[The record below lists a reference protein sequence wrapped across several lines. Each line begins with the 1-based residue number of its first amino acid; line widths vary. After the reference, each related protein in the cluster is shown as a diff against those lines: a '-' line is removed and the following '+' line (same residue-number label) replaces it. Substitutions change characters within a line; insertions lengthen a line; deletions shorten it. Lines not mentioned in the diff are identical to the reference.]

1 MKRIINIFAI
11 LVTAAA
17 FTSCEDVIDLD
28 IPKGKTYAVVDA
40 WITNEAGKQN
50 IRITESVPYTATGE
64 APVVS
69 DAVVV
74 LTDLTD
80 NKTYPFTFANGMYSH
95 DPGLDKSIGVL
106 NHAYKLRIELK
117 NEVFEAIDTIKRVPE
132 IDSITYEFKK
142 AEDAQSNKEGYYAR
156 FHGRDL
162 PGASDYYWVRSYR
175 NTKANRVADAF
186 AVDGSY
192 QEYVADSAVFIVPI
206 SESITNWDKPYLL
219 NETVIVR
226 MASLTKSSHTFLTH
240 VESQLNNGGL
250 FAKIL
255 ENVRSNLKNTNA
267 SSQTKVLGWF
277 GTSAVKF
284 KEKVIR

>member
-1 MKRIINIFAI
+1 MKKIINIFVI
-11 LVTAAA
+11 LVAAVA
-17 FTSCEDVIDLD
+17 FTSCEDVIDVD

-40 WITNEAGKQN
+40 WITNEAGKQS
-50 IRITESVPYTATGE
+50 IRITETVPYTSTGT
-64 APVVS
+64 APVIS
-69 DAVVV
+69 DAVVT

-80 NKTYPFTFANGMYSH
+80 NKTYPFTFANGVYSH

-106 NHAYKLRIELK
+106 NHAYKLRVELK
-117 NEVFEAIDTIKRVPE
+117 TEVFEAIDTIKRVPE
-132 IDSITYEFKK
+132 IDSISYEFKTEENS
-142 AEDAQSNKEGYYAR
+142 ASNKEGYYAR
-156 FHGRDL
+156 FYGRDL

-175 NTKANRVADAF
+175 NTRDKRVGDAF

-192 QEYVADSAVFIVPI
+192 QEYVSDSAVFIVPI
-206 SESITNWDKPYLL
+206 SESITDWDKPFQL

-226 MASLTKSSHTFLTH
+226 LASLTKNSHTFLTH
-240 VESQLNNGGL
+240 VESQLQNGGL

-267 SSQTKVLGWF
+267 SSNVKVLGWF

-284 KEKVIR
+284 KEKTIR

>member
-17 FTSCEDVIDLD
+17 FTSCEDVIDVD
-28 IPKGKTYAVVDA
+28 IPKGKTFAVVDA
-40 WITNEAGKQN
+40 WITDEAGKQS
-50 IRITESVPYTATGE
+50 IRITETVPYTSTGT

-69 DAVVV
+69 DAIVV

-80 NKTYPFTFANGMYSH
+80 NKTYPFTFANGVYSH

-117 NEVFEAIDTIKRVPE
+117 SEVFEAIDTIKRVTE
-132 IDSITYEFKK
+132 IDSISYEFKT
-142 AEDAQSNKEGYYAR
+142 AENSATNKEGYYAR
-156 FHGRDL
+156 FYGRDL
-162 PGASDYYWVRSYR
+162 AGASDYYWVRSYR
-175 NTKANRVADAF
+175 NTKDNRVNDAF

-192 QEYVADSAVFIVPI
+192 QEYVSDSAVFIVPI
-206 SESITNWDKPYLL
+206 SEAITDWDKPFLL

-226 MASLTKSSHTFLTH
+226 LASLTKNSHTFLTH
-240 VESQLNNGGL
+240 VESQLQNGGL

-255 ENVRSNLKNTNA
+255 ENVKSNLKNTNE
-267 SSQTKVLGWF
+267 SSSVRVLGWF

-284 KEKVIR
+284 KEKTIR

>member
-11 LVTAAA
+11 LVAAA
-17 FTSCEDVIDLD
+17 GFTSCEDVIDVD

-50 IRITESVPYTATGE
+50 IRITETVPYTSTGT
-64 APVVS
+64 APVIS
-69 DAVVV
+69 DAVVT

-80 NKTYPFTFANGMYSH
+80 NKTYPFTFANGVYSH

-106 NHAYKLRIELK
+106 NHAYKLRVELK
-117 NEVFEAIDTIKRVPE
+117 TEVFEAIDTIKRVPE
-132 IDSITYEFKK
+132 IDSINYEFKTQENS
-142 AEDAQSNKEGYYAR
+142 ASNKEGYYAR
-156 FHGRDL
+156 FYGRDL

-175 NTKANRVADAF
+175 NTRDKRVNDAF

-192 QEYVADSAVFIVPI
+192 QEYVSDSAVFIVPI
-206 SESITNWDKPYLL
+206 SESITDWDKPFQL

-226 MASLTKSSHTFLTH
+226 LASLTKNSHTFLTH
-240 VESQLNNGGL
+240 VESQLQNGGL

-267 SSQTKVLGWF
+267 SSNVKVLGWF

-284 KEKVIR
+284 KEKTIR

>member
-28 IPKGKTYAVVDA
+28 IPKGKTYTVVDA
-40 WITNEAGKQN
+40 WITNEAGKQS
-50 IRITESVPYTATGE
+50 IRITESVPYTNTGT

-80 NKTYPFTFANGMYSH
+80 NKTYPFTFANGVYSH

-117 NEVFEAIDTIKRVPE
+117 TEVFEAIDTIKRVPE
-132 IDSITYEFKK
+132 IDSISYEFKK
-142 AEDAQSNKEGYYAR
+142 AEDAQSNEEGYYAR
-156 FHGRDL
+156 FYGRDL
-162 PGASDYYWVRSYR
+162 AGASDYYWIRSYR
-175 NTKANRVADAF
+175 NTKENRVADGF

-192 QEYVADSAVFIVPI
+192 QEYVSDSAVFIVPL
-206 SESITNWDKPYLL
+206 SEGITDWDKPYQL

-226 MASLTKSSHTFLTH
+226 LASVTKSSHTFLTH

-255 ENVRSNLKNTNA
+255 ENVKSNIKNTNTN
-267 SSQTKVLGWF
+267 SDVKVLGWF

-284 KEKVIR
+284 KERVIR

>member
-11 LVTAAA
+11 LVTAAV

-40 WITNEAGKQN
+40 WITNEAGKQS
-50 IRITESVPYTATGE
+50 IRITESVPYTATGS
-64 APVVS
+64 APVIT
-69 DAVVV
+69 DAVVI

-80 NKTYPFTFANGMYSH
+80 NKTYPFTFADGVYSH

-106 NHAYKLRIELK
+106 NHAYKLRIEMK
-117 NEVFEAIDTIKRVPE
+117 TEVFEAIDTIKRVPE
-132 IDSITYEFKK
+132 IDSITYEFKT
-142 AEDAQSNKEGYYAR
+142 AENSASNEEGYYAR

-162 PGASDYYWVRSYR
+162 AGATDYYWVRSYR
-175 NTKANRVADAF
+175 NTRDKRVGDGF

-192 QEYVADSAVFIVPI
+192 QENVSDSAVFIVPI
-206 SESITNWDKPYLL
+206 SEVITDWDKPFLL

-226 MASLTKSSHTFLTH
+226 LASLTKSSHTFLTH

-255 ENVRSNLKNTNA
+255 ENVKSNIKNTNA
-267 SSQTKVLGWF
+267 SSDTKVLGWF
-277 GTSAVKF
+277 GTSAVKY

>member
-11 LVTAAA
+11 LVTAAG

-28 IPKGKTYAVVDA
+28 IPKGKTFAVVDA
-40 WITNEAGKQN
+40 WITNEAGKQS
-50 IRITESVPYTATGE
+50 IRITETVPYTSTGT

-80 NKTYPFTFANGMYSH
+80 NKTYPFTFANGVYSH

-117 NEVFEAIDTIKRVPE
+117 SQVFEAIDTIKRVPE
-132 IDSITYEFKK
+132 IDSISYEFKTEENS
-142 AEDAQSNKEGYYAR
+142 ASNKEGYYAR

-162 PGASDYYWVRSYR
+162 AGASDYYWVRSYR
-175 NTKANRVADAF
+175 NTKDNRVGDAF

-192 QEYVADSAVFIVPI
+192 QEYVSDSAVFIVPI
-206 SESITNWDKPYLL
+206 SESITNWDKPFQL

-226 MASLTKSSHTFLTH
+226 LASLTKSSHTFLTH
-240 VESQLNNGGL
+240 VESQLQNGGL

-255 ENVRSNLKNTNA
+255 ENVKSNLKNTNA
-267 SSQTKVLGWF
+267 SSDVKVLGWF

-284 KEKVIR
+284 KEKTIR

>member
-17 FTSCEDVIDLD
+17 FTSCEDVIDVD

-40 WITNEAGKQN
+40 WITNEAGKQT
-50 IRITESVPYTATGE
+50 IRITETVPYTSTGT

-69 DAVVV
+69 DAIVA

-80 NKTYPFTFANGMYSH
+80 NKTYPFTFANGVYSH

-117 NEVFEAIDTIKRVPE
+117 SEVFEAIDTIKRVTE
-132 IDSITYEFKK
+132 IDSISYEFKTK
-142 AEDAQSNKEGYYAR
+142 ENSATNKEGYYAR
-156 FHGRDL
+156 FYGRDL
-162 PGASDYYWVRSYR
+162 AGASDYYWVRSYR
-175 NTKANRVADAF
+175 NTKDNRVNDAF

-192 QEYVADSAVFIVPI
+192 QEYVSDSAVFIVPI
-206 SESITNWDKPYLL
+206 SEAITDWDKPFQL

-226 MASLTKSSHTFLTH
+226 LASLTKNSHTFLTH
-240 VESQLNNGGL
+240 VESQLQNGGL

-255 ENVRSNLKNTNA
+255 ENVKSNLKNTNE
-267 SSQTKVLGWF
+267 SSNVRVLGWF

-284 KEKVIR
+284 KDKTIR

>member
-28 IPKGKTYAVVDA
+28 IPKGKTFAVVDA

-50 IRITESVPYTATGE
+50 IRITESVPYTSTGE

-142 AEDAQSNKEGYYAR
+142 EEDAQSGEEGYYAR

-162 PGASDYYWVRSYR
+162 AGASDYYWVRSYR

-192 QEYVADSAVFIVPI
+192 QEYVSDSAVFIVPI
-206 SESITNWDKPYLL
+206 SEGITRESKPYLL

-226 MASLTKSSHTFLTH
+226 LASLTKSSHTFLTH

-255 ENVRSNLKNTNA
+255 ENVKSNLKNTNA

>member
-28 IPKGKTYAVVDA
+28 IPKGKTYTVVDA
-40 WITNEAGKQN
+40 WITNEAGKQS
-50 IRITESVPYTATGE
+50 IRITESVPYTTTGA

-80 NKTYPFTFANGMYSH
+80 NKTYPFTFANGVYSH

-117 NEVFEAIDTIKRVPE
+117 NGAFEAIDTIKRVPE
-132 IDSITYEFKK
+132 IDSISYEFKT
-142 AEDAQSNKEGYYAR
+142 AEDAQSGEEGYYAR
-156 FHGRDL
+156 FYGRDL
-162 PGASDYYWVRSYR
+162 AGASDYYWIRSYR
-175 NTKANRVADAF
+175 NTKDNRVADGF

-192 QEYVADSAVFIVPI
+192 QEYVSDSAVFIVPL
-206 SESITNWDKPYLL
+206 SEGITDWDKPYKL

-226 MASLTKSSHTFLTH
+226 LASVTKSSHTFLTH

-255 ENVRSNLKNTNA
+255 ENVKSNLKNTNT
-267 SSQTKVLGWF
+267 SSDVKVLGWF

-284 KEKVIR
+284 KERVIR

>member
-1 MKRIINIFAI
+1 MKRIINIFSI
-11 LVTAAA
+11 LVAAVA
-17 FTSCEDVIDLD
+17 FTSCEDVIDVD

-40 WITNEAGKQN
+40 WITNEAGKQS
-50 IRITESVPYTATGE
+50 IRITETVPYTSTGA

-80 NKTYPFTFANGMYSH
+80 NKTYPFTFANGVYSH

-117 NEVFEAIDTIKRVPE
+117 SEVFEAIDTIKRVTE
-132 IDSITYEFKK
+132 IDSIGYEFKTEENS
-142 AEDAQSNKEGYYAR
+142 ASNKEGYYAR
-156 FHGRDL
+156 FYGRDL
-162 PGASDYYWVRSYR
+162 AGASDYYWVRSYR
-175 NTKANRVADAF
+175 NNRDNRVGDAF

-192 QEYVADSAVFIVPI
+192 QEYVSDSAVFIVPI
-206 SESITNWDKPYLL
+206 SESITDWDKPFQL

-226 MASLTKSSHTFLTH
+226 LASLTKSSHTFLTH
-240 VESQLNNGGL
+240 VESQLQNGGL

-255 ENVRSNLKNTNA
+255 ENVKSNIKNTNT
-267 SSQTKVLGWF
+267 SSNVKVLGWF
-277 GTSAVKF
+277 GASAVKF
-284 KEKVIR
+284 KEKTIR

>member
-17 FTSCEDVIDLD
+17 FTSCEDVIDVD

-50 IRITESVPYTATGE
+50 IRITETVPYTSTGT

-69 DAVVV
+69 DAIVV

-80 NKTYPFTFANGMYSH
+80 NKTYPFTFANGVYSH
-95 DPGLDKSIGVL
+95 DPGLGNSIGVL

-117 NEVFEAIDTIKRVPE
+117 SEVFEAIDTIKRVPE
-132 IDSITYEFKK
+132 IDSISYEFKTK
-142 AEDAQSNKEGYYAR
+142 ENSASNKEGYYAR
-156 FHGRDL
+156 FYGRDL
-162 PGASDYYWVRSYR
+162 AGASDYYWVRSYR
-175 NTKANRVADAF
+175 NNKDNRVNDAF
-186 AVDGSY
+186 AIDGSY
-192 QEYVADSAVFIVPI
+192 QEYVSDSAVFIVPI
-206 SESITNWDKPYLL
+206 SEAITDWDKPFQL

-226 MASLTKSSHTFLTH
+226 LASLTKNSHTFLTH
-240 VESQLNNGGL
+240 VESQLQNGGL

-255 ENVRSNLKNTNA
+255 ENVRSNLKNTNET
-267 SSQTKVLGWF
+267 SNVKVLGWF

-284 KEKVIR
+284 KEKTIR

>member
-1 MKRIINIFAI
+1 MKRTIKIFSI
-11 LVTAAA
+11 LVAAAA
-17 FTSCEDVIDLD
+17 FTSCEDVIDVD

-40 WITNEAGKQN
+40 WITNEAGKQS
-50 IRITESVPYTATGE
+50 IRITETVPYTSTGA

-80 NKTYPFTFANGMYSH
+80 NKIYPFTFANGVYSH

-117 NEVFEAIDTIKRVPE
+117 SEVFEAIDTIKRVPE
-132 IDSITYEFKK
+132 IDSIGYEFKTEENS
-142 AEDAQSNKEGYYAR
+142 ASNKEGYYAR
-156 FHGRDL
+156 FYGRDL
-162 PGASDYYWVRSYR
+162 AGASDYYWVRSYR
-175 NTKANRVADAF
+175 NNRDNRVGDAF

-192 QEYVADSAVFIVPI
+192 QEYVSDSAVFIVPI
-206 SESITNWDKPYLL
+206 SESITDWDKPFQL

-226 MASLTKSSHTFLTH
+226 LASLTKSSHTFLTH
-240 VESQLNNGGL
+240 VESQLQNGGL

-255 ENVRSNLKNTNA
+255 ENVRSNIKNTNT
-267 SSQTKVLGWF
+267 SSNVKVLGWF
-277 GTSAVKF
+277 GTSAVTF
-284 KEKVIR
+284 KEKTIR

>member
-1 MKRIINIFAI
+1 MKRIINIFSI
-11 LVTAAA
+11 LVAAVA
-17 FTSCEDVIDLD
+17 FTSCEDVIDVD

-40 WITNEAGKQN
+40 WITNEAGKQS
-50 IRITESVPYTATGE
+50 IRITETVPYTSTGA

-80 NKTYPFTFANGMYSH
+80 NKTYPFTFANGVYSH

-117 NEVFEAIDTIKRVPE
+117 SEVFEAIDTIKRVTE
-132 IDSITYEFKK
+132 IDSIGYEFKTEENS
-142 AEDAQSNKEGYYAR
+142 ASNKEGYYAR
-156 FHGRDL
+156 FYGRDL
-162 PGASDYYWVRSYR
+162 AGASDYYWVRSYR
-175 NTKANRVADAF
+175 NNRDNRVGDAF

-192 QEYVADSAVFIVPI
+192 QEYVSDSAVFIVPI
-206 SESITNWDKPYLL
+206 SESITDWDKPFQL

-226 MASLTKSSHTFLTH
+226 LASLTKSSHTFLTH
-240 VESQLNNGGL
+240 VESQLQNGGL

-255 ENVRSNLKNTNA
+255 ENVKSNIKNTNT
-267 SSQTKVLGWF
+267 SSNVKVLGWF
-277 GTSAVKF
+277 GVSAVKF
-284 KEKVIR
+284 KEKTIR

>member
-11 LVTAAA
+11 IVAAA
-17 FTSCEDVIDLD
+17 GFTSCEDVIDLD
-28 IPKGKTYAVVDA
+28 IPNGKTFAVVDA
-40 WITNEAGKQN
+40 WITDETGKQD
-50 IRITESVPYTATGE
+50 IRITESVPYTSTGE
-64 APVVS
+64 APVVN
-69 DAVVV
+69 DAVVI

-80 NKTYPFTFANGMYSH
+80 NTTYPFTFANGVYSH
-95 DPGLDKSIGVL
+95 DPGLDKSIGVM

-132 IDSITYEFKK
+132 IDSISYEFKT
-142 AEDAQSNKEGYYAR
+142 AEDARSGEEGYYAR

-162 PGASDYYWVRSYR
+162 AGASDYYWIRSYR
-175 NTKANRVADAF
+175 NTRTNRVADGF

-206 SESITNWDKPYLL
+206 SEGITREDKPYQL

-226 MASLTKSSHTFLTH
+226 LASLTKNSHTFLTH
-240 VESQLNNGGL
+240 VEAQINNGGL

-255 ENVRSNLKNTNA
+255 ENVKSNLKNTNA
-267 SSQTKVLGWF
+267 SSETKVLGWF
-277 GTSAVKF
+277 GASAVKF
-284 KEKVIR
+284 KEKVIH